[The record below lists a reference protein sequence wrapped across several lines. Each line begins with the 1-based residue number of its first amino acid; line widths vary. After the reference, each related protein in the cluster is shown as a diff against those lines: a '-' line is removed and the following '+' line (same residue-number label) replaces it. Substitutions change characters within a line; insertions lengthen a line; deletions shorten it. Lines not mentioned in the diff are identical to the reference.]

1 MKKLFTLFACAMF
14 AAGLSAQGYVD
25 LTTETYDESKSDD
38 QTYYFQGTDITLSMG
53 GRAFKIVER
62 QGWSLGINFKNK
74 TKYTINLPAG
84 VKVWRVEM
92 SGYSQGDNWE
102 YLYGWGAGDQDGYEF
117 ADPIGKD
124 EQDNMVIYTKAR
136 YPIDPCEVNPE
147 NEKVPTP
154 HEHVAGYTFATLDFL
169 DEAYEGSFDFFFAGN
184 NQLDVALRLYTD
196 RDAAVQ
202 AAQGSGGSGTAV
214 VFDADNPL
222 YAALG
227 LGEDGVTVAGGTE
240 IGSIEGV
247 ISFKIGAEDSYKAQ
261 NRGPFFIGDTTLKG
275 GLQGNSNPKD
285 ADGGTP
291 ASTLKAPVQGA
302 YFVADVNTDGYLYV
316 FQQASSNKAYTI
328 FENDDAIGYVYS
340 AVGDAT
346 TDLGAQYGFE
356 LKGGGEYN
364 YLKDAG
370 ITAVEW
376 PEQIYC
382 RNIGKYDDH
391 CDAQEDGTMKW
402 TKNIAKGGPGLI
414 KFPVFAGC
422 KYYINANGSKMTAVG
437 FYFDTTGDATVTAQN
452 GDATITLLQNGKL
465 PGGQTA
471 IRMVNSDNK
480 AGNVYFNIN
489 GQRVDKNAKGII
501 IVNGKKYL
509 NK

>member
-1 MKKLFTLFACAMF
+1 MKKLFTLLASAMF
-14 AAGLSAQGYVD
+14 ALGLSAQGYVD

-102 YLYGWGAGDQDGYEF
+102 YLYGWGAGDQDGFEF

-124 EQDNMVIYTKAR
+124 EQDNMVIYTQAK

-227 LGEDGVTVAGGTE
+227 LGEDAVTVAGGTE

-247 ISFKIGAEDSYKAQ
+247 ISFKVGAEDSYKAQ
-261 NRGPFFIGDTTLKG
+261 NRGPFYIGDATLKG

-291 ASTLKAPVQGA
+291 SNTLKAPVQGA
-302 YFVADVNTDGYLYV
+302 FFVADVKQDGYLYV
-316 FQQASSNKAYTI
+316 LQQASSNKAYTV
-328 FENDDAIGYVYS
+328 FENDDAIGYIYS
-340 AVGDAT
+340 AIGDAST
-346 TDLGAQYGFE
+346 ALGAQYGFE

-370 ITAVEW
+370 IEKVNW
-376 PEQIYC
+376 PEQIFL
-382 RNIGKYDDH
+382 NWNGVD
-391 CDAQEDGTMKW
+391 EW
-402 TKNIAKGGPGLI
+402 TNIAKGGPGVI
-414 KFPVFAGC
+414 KFPVFADF

-452 GDATITLLQNGKL
+452 GEETITLLQNGKL

-471 IRMVNSDNK
+471 IREINTDSK

>member
-1 MKKLFTLFACAMF
+1 MKKLFTLLASAMF
-14 AAGLSAQGYVD
+14 ALGLSAQGYVD

-124 EQDNMVIYTKAR
+124 EQDNMVIYTQAK

-227 LGEDGVTVAGGTE
+227 LGEDAVTVAGGTE

-261 NRGPFFIGDTTLKG
+261 NRGPFFIGDATLKG

-291 ASTLKAPVQGA
+291 SNTLKAPVQGA
-302 YFVADVNTDGYLYV
+302 FFVADVKQDGYLYV
-316 FQQASSNKAYTI
+316 LQQASSNKAYTV
-328 FENDDAIGYVYS
+328 FENDDAIGYIYS
-340 AVGDAT
+340 AIGDAST
-346 TDLGAQYGFE
+346 ALGAQYGYE

-370 ITAVEW
+370 IEKVNW
-376 PEQIYC
+376 PEQIFL
-382 RNIGKYDDH
+382 NWNGVD
-391 CDAQEDGTMKW
+391 EW
-402 TKNIAKGGPGLI
+402 TNIAKGGPGVI
-414 KFPVFAGC
+414 KFPVFADC

-452 GDATITLLQNGKL
+452 GEETITLLQNGKL

-471 IRMVNSDNK
+471 IREINNDNK

>member
-1 MKKLFTLFACAMF
+1 MKKIL
-14 AAGLSAQGYVD
+14 LSAV
-25 LTTETYDESKSDD
+25 
-38 QTYYFQGTDITLSMG
+38 
-53 GRAFKIVER
+53 AFV
-62 QGWSLGINFKNK
+62 
-74 TKYTINLPAG
+74 AA
-84 VKVWRVEM
+84 M
-92 SGYSQGDNWE
+92 SAS
-102 YLYGWGAGDQDGYEF
+102 
-117 ADPIGKD
+117 
-124 EQDNMVIYTKAR
+124 
-136 YPIDPCEVNPE
+136 
-147 NEKVPTP
+147 
-154 HEHVAGYTFATLDFL
+154 
-169 DEAYEGSFDFFFAGN
+169 
-184 NQLDVALRLYTD
+184 
-196 RDAAVQ
+196 
-202 AAQGSGGSGTAV
+202 AQVV
-214 VFDADNPL
+214 VFNEDNPL
-222 YAALG
+222 FSALG
-227 LGEDGVTVAGGTE
+227 LNSDGVTVAGGTE

-247 ISFKIGAEDSYKAQ
+247 ISFKIGAEDTYKPQ
-261 NRGPFFIGDTTLKG
+261 NRGPFIVADTESKG

-291 ASTLKAPVQGA
+291 ASTLKVPVQGA

-356 LKGGGEYN
+356 LQGGGEYN

-391 CDAQEDGTMKW
+391 CEAQEDGTMKW

-437 FYFDTTGDATVTAQN
+437 FYYDTTGDATISTVS
-452 GDATITLLQNGKL
+452 GEETIILLQNGQL
-465 PGGQTA
+465 PGGETA
-471 IRMVNSDNK
+471 IKNVKAENSAN
-480 AGNVYFNIN
+480 GVVYNIN
-489 GQRVDKNAKGII
+489 GQRVNMSQKGIV